1 VTSENVTDPRL
12 MISVSGIR
20 GRVGF
25 GLTPEVVA
33 RYAAAFGAW
42 AVAKGPSRAVVL
54 GRDSRVT
61 GPLFHSVTRAALE
74 SVGADVIDIGLT
86 TTPTLQM
93 AVEHHHAAGGLGIT
107 ASHNPIEWNALKFIG
122 PDGLFLSAAQGT
134 EMRALVEQGI
144 PYATFDKLGVT
155 RYDGEAIKRHLD
167 AVLALPF
174 IDIAGIRSRKFKVA
188 YDACRGAGGAVIPH
202 LLELLGCEVHA
213 IELEADGR
221 FPRPPEPVPENLG
234 PLERLVRETGA
245 QIGFAT
251 DPDVDR
257 LALVSD
263 AGVAIG
269 EDYTL
274 ALATRVVLRHRS
286 GPVVTNLSTSRIVDD
301 MAVAGG
307 SRVIRAPVGEVN
319 VALRMRAEGAII
331 GGEGNGGVILP
342 ELHLGRDAPL
352 GVALLLQMLHEDGEP
367 LSATVARFP
376 RYAIIK
382 DKLDRPAKPLD
393 AVYAALT
400 AAFPDAEADTQD
412 GLRLGWPDKWVHIRP
427 SGTEPIV
434 RVIAEAPT
442 VEGAKALVEQGR
454 QLLAKLA

>member
-1 VTSENVTDPRL
+1 MTDSAL

-25 GLTPEVVA
+25 GLSPEVVA

-42 AVAKGPSRAVVL
+42 ALTPGKSRSVVL
-54 GRDSRVT
+54 GRDSRVS
-61 GPLFHSVTRAALE
+61 GPLFHQVARAALE

-93 AVEHHHAAGGLGIT
+93 AVEHHHAAGGLCIT
-107 ASHNPIEWNALKFIG
+107 ASHNPIEWNALKCVG
-122 PDGLFLSAAQGT
+122 PAGLFLNAEEGAA
-134 EMRALVEQGI
+134 MRAFVDGGI
-144 PYATFDKLGVT
+144 PYATWDKLGGT
-155 RYDGEAIKRHLD
+155 HFDGDAISRHLE
-167 AVLALPF
+167 AVLKLPY
-174 IDIAGIRSRKFKVA
+174 IKVAAIRARHFRVA

-213 IELEADGR
+213 INTETDGR
-221 FPRPPEPVPENLG
+221 FPRPPEPIPENLG
-234 PLERLVRETGA
+234 DLERLVKKTGA

-257 LALVSD
+257 LAVVSEE
-263 AGVAIG
+263 GTAIG

-274 ALATRVVLRHRS
+274 AFAARVVLRHRK
-286 GPVVTNLSTSRIVDD
+286 GHVVTNLSTSRVLDD
-301 MAVAGG
+301 TVAEYGQ
-307 SRVIRAPVGEVN
+307 RVIRAPVGEVN
-319 VALRMRAEGAII
+319 VALRIKSERAVI

-352 GVALLLQMLHEDGEP
+352 GVALLLQLLTEDP
-367 LSATVARFP
+367 RTVSQIVAAAP

-382 DKLDRPAKPLD
+382 DKLARPAAPLD
-393 AVYAALT
+393 TVYAALK

-412 GLRLGWPDKWVHIRP
+412 GLRLGWRDRWVHVRP
-427 SGTEPIV
+427 SGTEPVV

-442 VEGAKALVEQGR
+442 QAEAQKLIESGR
-454 QLLAKLA
+454 DLLAKLS

>member
-1 VTSENVTDPRL
+1 

-25 GLTPEVVA
+25 GLTPEIVA

-42 AVAKGPSRAVVL
+42 AIGRGRSKAVVL

-61 GPLFHSVTRAALE
+61 GPLFHTVTRAALE
-74 SVGADVIDIGLT
+74 SVGADVIDLGLT
-86 TTPTLQM
+86 TTPTIQL

-122 PDGLFLSAAQGT
+122 PDGLFLSAAQGA

-144 PYATFDKLGVT
+144 PYATYDRLGEVRFDA
-155 RYDGEAIKRHLD
+155 EAIARHLD
-167 AVLALPF
+167 LVLALPF
-174 IDIAGIRSRKFKVA
+174 IDVAGIRRRRFTVA
-188 YDACRGAGGAVIPH
+188 YDACRGAGGAVIPK

-221 FPRPPEPVPENLG
+221 FPRPPEPVAENLG
-234 PLERLVRETGA
+234 ALRALTTRTRADV
-245 QIGFAT
+245 GFAT

-257 LALVSD
+257 LALVAD
-263 AGVAIG
+263 GGEAIG

-274 ALATRVVLRHRS
+274 ALATRVVLRHRT

-301 MAVAGG
+301 MAAERGA
-307 SRVIRAPVGEVN
+307 RVIRAPVGEVN
-319 VALRMRAEGAII
+319 VALRMRAEGAVI

-352 GVALLLQMLHEDGEP
+352 GVALVLQMLHEDGAP
-367 LSATVARFP
+367 LSGTVARFP

-382 DKLDRPAKPLD
+382 DKLDRPDQPLD

-400 AAFPDAEADTQD
+400 RAFPDAEADTQD
-412 GLRLGWPDKWVHIRP
+412 GLRLGWTDRWVHVRP

-434 RVIAEAPT
+434 RVIAEART
-442 VEGAKALVEQGR
+442 REGAQALVDESR
-454 QLLAKLA
+454 ALLAKLA

>member
-1 VTSENVTDPRL
+1 MTDPRL

-42 AVAKGPSRAVVL
+42 AVARATERGGRTVVVL

-93 AVEHHHAAGGLGIT
+93 AVEHHHAAGGLCIT

-122 PDGLFLSAAQGT
+122 PDGLFLSAAQGK
-134 EMRALVEQGI
+134 EMRALVDDGI
-144 PYATFDKLGVT
+144 PYATFDQLGTVT
-155 RYDGEAIKRHLD
+155 FDGDAIVRHLD
-167 AVLALPF
+167 QVLALPF
-174 IDIAGIRSRKFKVA
+174 IDVDGIRSRKFVVA
-188 YDACRGAGGAVIPH
+188 YDACRGAGGAVIPR

-213 IELEADGR
+213 IELETDGR
-221 FPRPPEPVPENLG
+221 FPRPPEPIAENLG
-234 PLERLVRETGA
+234 ALEALVRTTGA

-263 AGVAIG
+263 EGKAIG

-274 ALATRVVLRHRS
+274 ALATRVVLRHRT
-286 GPVVTNLSTSRIVDD
+286 GAVVTNLSTSRIVDD
-301 MAVAGG
+301 MAAERGAAVL
-307 SRVIRAPVGEVN
+307 RAPVGEVN
-319 VALRMRAEGAII
+319 VALAMRDAGAVI

-352 GVALLLQMLHEDGEP
+352 GVALLLQLLHEDGEP
-367 LSATVARFP
+367 LSKIVAKFP

-382 DKLDRPAKPLD
+382 DKLDRPDKPLD

-400 AAFPDAEADTQD
+400 AAFPDAAADTQD
-412 GLRLGWPDKWVHIRP
+412 GLRLAWADRWVHIRP

-442 VEGAKALVEQGR
+442 LAGAKALVDSGR
-454 QLLAKLA
+454 ELLAKLA